1 MKTYFKSI
9 ALLIAM
15 AFASTHVVAKDPPKP
30 SDPKKI
36 ELPPR
41 VKPHPRTPDAENIV
55 RGLLDGHV
63 LTITFAEP
71 EGMARVSLREG
82 GITTVYTGFH
92 ATVAPIVVTVPA
104 TDVPV
109 QIYIKTQSN
118 EYEGWIE

>member
-1 MKTYFKSI
+1 MTKRIILFLSG
-9 ALLIAM
+9 LML
-15 AFASTHVVAKDPPKP
+15 AFASFSETPPREIEINPKD
-30 SDPKKI
+30 KKI
-36 ELPPR
+36 R
-41 VKPHPRTPDAENIV
+41 PHTPDEFNSVLGTLNGQI
-55 RGLLDGHV
+55 

-82 GITTVYTGFH
+82 GVQTVYTGFH
-92 ATVAPIVVTVPA
+92 ATAAPIVVTVPT